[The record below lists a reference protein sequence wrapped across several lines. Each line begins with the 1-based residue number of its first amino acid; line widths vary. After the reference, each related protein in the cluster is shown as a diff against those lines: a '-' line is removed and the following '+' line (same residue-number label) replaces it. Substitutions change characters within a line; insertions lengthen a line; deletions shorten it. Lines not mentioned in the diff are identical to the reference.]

1 MLALCAGAPTGG
13 QLHVGPPN
21 APKGDGCCADCA
33 VAAWQ
38 RGRGKEPCDGR
49 TYQQDIALRVWGHH
63 HGERRHTCTH
73 RNYAPGN
80 PWEAVG
86 SAAGAL
92 GNLAHGDP
100 ACREEV
106 SRCQGIEDLV
116 RVVRTAP
123 GSVRD
128 CAAMALAN
136 LVAGSQGRIA
146 ACGGI
151 EALLDLL
158 VPGRSV
164 ELNKPVHEILT
175 VLAKSS
181 PDYEAQIRAGGGM
194 EKVIAQLTPPYEFT
208 STHPSYTLTLA
219 ALCSAGNTLLAV
231 AGGSADTIMDHGD
244 VAKLIA
250 LVQPDSPAPVR
261 PVAICALGFLASASK
276 AYQDSI
282 RESKGIDRLVAV
294 LGWGDAQELQLAA
307 RALAGMAADNEQNQN
322 AIRHAHGI
330 QALIGVL
337 GNRPAASAAAAALA
351 AIAAGNE
358 ENRLAWGNAMGSK
371 RC

>member
-1 MLALCAGAPTGG
+1 MWDHRTRQKEMVAALIALLQPGSMAEAKSLATGG
-13 QLHVGPPN
+13 LINRTSRSGY
-21 APKGDGCCADCA
+21 GDITMESG
-33 VAAWQ
+33 
-38 RGRGKEPCDGR
+38 GIP
-49 TYQQDIALRVWGHH
+49 ALIEIMR
-63 HGERRHTCTH
+63 
-73 RNYAPGN
+73 PGN

-106 SRCQGIEDLV
+106 SRCQGIEELV